1 MGLVSL
7 QEEEEARALPPST
20 QEDTA
25 RTQPS
30 TSQKVGSHQNP
41 TTRHLDWAPKIIAT
55 HLGWHPRSPHPLQSP
70 LCLSG
75 ESPTSKP
82 RLQQIDW
89 ADARC

>member
-1 MGLVSL
+1 MMGLVFL

-41 TTRHLDWAPKIIAT
+41 TMRHLDWTAP
-55 HLGWHPRSPHPLQSP
+55 PQ
-70 LCLSG
+70 LS
-75 ESPTSKP
+75 E
-82 RLQQIDW
+82 L
-89 ADARC
+89 

>member
-1 MGLVSL
+1 MMGLVFL

-41 TTRHLDWAPKIIAT
+41 TTRHLDWTAP
-55 HLGWHPRSPHPLQSP
+55 PQ
-70 LCLSG
+70 LS
-75 ESPTSKP
+75 E
-82 RLQQIDW
+82 L
-89 ADARC
+89 